1 MTDGPARAGSGLRQL
16 SGQPLLTFFL
26 CLIGM
31 TFSTADQALFSYAI
45 PGILREFE
53 VGLDLVGLLLSASF
67 GVAAV
72 TVVLA
77 GVLTDRFGRVRIFTI
92 LLASSATCVG
102 LHAVAANL
110 TMLGALRILGFAL
123 AAGSYPIAST
133 IVLEASPAR
142 FRGVLA
148 GLLQLSYPLGFFMS
162 SVLAASLLD
171 SHGWRST
178 FYPAFGVVLVALWIR
193 RVLPEPKAYR
203 ELEDDREGMVE
214 TTGKTLR
221 FSKLFS
227 GKWRLRALICLSA
240 SAVLNL
246 SIGGFT
252 FFMPTFLTEAKS
264 LSDSDAAGLAGMT
277 YLIGALGYMLSA
289 YVGQYLLTRRNTLV
303 LWIWLG
309 ALFYGFAIWFA
320 ESALALTVLL
330 GCTVMFLFG
339 SEAVRMPMVGELFPT
354 ELRATASAATGS
366 LGVTL
371 GLLLAPL
378 LIGSLVPRVGWYW
391 TLGVTGVLPLI
402 VAGAVFLLVENRK
415 SDAQLEEFF

>member
-1 MTDGPARAGSGLRQL
+1 
-16 SGQPLLTFFL
+16 
-26 CLIGM
+26 M